1 MRNRSLCSPAVK
13 DGDSPALPLPD
24 RPSIAVLPFAN
35 MSSDP
40 EQDYF
45 ADGIVEDILT
55 ALSRESWLFVI
66 ARNSSFAYKGRA
78 VDVKQIGRE
87 LGVRYVVEGS
97 VRKAGNRV
105 RVTAQLI
112 EAETGSHVWA
122 ERYER
127 DLERHLRAAGR
138 DHAKGRCRHRPQLRA
153 LEIRRSQAKPTE
165 NLHAYDFFLRALPE
179 IHEQSEDSVKRAE
192 AHLRKAIE
200 LDAGYPEAL
209 GMLADIIATRTVN
222 GWHENIMRG
231 LEESLQMSR
240 RALDA
245 GPENSTCLACAAS
258 TYVIIG
264 RRFEEG
270 LDLAERA
277 LRLHPNSVFVRIRAG
292 VAYVNC
298 GESEKALEQFETA
311 LADEPPGSQG
321 SHLYRHVRRAFLCP
335 PLRGLHRLGTAGN
348 ERGGR
353 LQHRPPAC
361 GGGAR
366 TRRADRRGQSGD
378 RGGAEAPAEFLA
390 RPFAASS
397 FRHPWMYDLYLDG
410 LRKAGLPEQ

>member
-1 MRNRSLCSPAVK
+1 M
-13 DGDSPALPLPD
+13 
-24 RPSIAVLPFAN
+24 LPFAN

-55 ALSRESWLFVI
+55 VLSRESWLFVI

-112 EAETGSHVWA
+112 EAETGAHVWA

-127 DLERHLRAAGR
+127 DLSDIFALQDEITQKVVAAI
-138 DHAKGRCRHRPQLRA
+138 APSLRA
-153 LEIRRSQAKPTE
+153 LEIRRAQAKPTE

-179 IHEQSEDSVKRAE
+179 IHEQTEESAKRAE
-192 AHLRKAIE
+192 ALLRKAVE
-200 LDAGYPEAL
+200 LDPGYPDAL

-231 LEESLQMSR
+231 LEESLEMSR

-245 GPENSTCLACAAS
+245 GP
-258 TYVIIG
+258 
-264 RRFEEG
+264 
-270 LDLAERA
+270 
-277 LRLHPNSVFVRIRAG
+277 
-292 VAYVNC
+292 
-298 GESEKALEQFETA
+298 GEQHV
-311 LADEPPGSQG
+311 PG
-321 SHLYRHVRRAFLCP
+321 
-335 PLRGLHRLGTAGN
+335 LRGLHLRAHRTAL
-348 ERGGR
+348 R
-353 LQHRPPAC
+353 
-361 GGGAR
+361 
-366 TRRADRRGQSGD
+366 RRASTWPSVR
-378 RGGAEAPAEFLA
+378 
-390 RPFAASS
+390 
-397 FRHPWMYDLYLDG
+397 
-410 LRKAGLPEQ
+410 